1 MSTLTNVLVAWPK
14 GMTGI
19 ASTYVAE
26 LDGTSLW
33 LGYLGKGGAHAEL
46 TVRGFSTY
54 DQGQSYSSKM
64 AEDAVGGKIGN
75 AVGGKIMDKF
85 RAEIDAN
92 LEQYNQGGRGM
103 LDGHKK
109 TRSIPLSDISK
120 VELTTKTGMNTPPAL
135 KGLAGPHLSCKLD
148 GKTHILFAIPSS
160 EYPMT
165 AMLPLLG
172 G

>member
-46 TVRGFSTY
+46 RVKGFSAWESGDVYTE
-54 DQGQSYSSKM
+54 KM
-64 AEDAVGGKIGN
+64 AQDALGSKLGN
-75 AVGGKIMDKF
+75 AVGGKILDKF
-85 RAEIDAN
+85 REEIDAN
-92 LEQYNQGGRGM
+92 IELYNQGGRGM
-103 LDGHKK
+103 LDQHKK
-109 TRSIPLSDISK
+109 TRTIPLSDISK

-148 GKTHILFAIPSS
+148 GKTTILFEIPSS
-160 EYPMT
+160 EHTMT
-165 AMLPLLG
+165 EVLSLLG